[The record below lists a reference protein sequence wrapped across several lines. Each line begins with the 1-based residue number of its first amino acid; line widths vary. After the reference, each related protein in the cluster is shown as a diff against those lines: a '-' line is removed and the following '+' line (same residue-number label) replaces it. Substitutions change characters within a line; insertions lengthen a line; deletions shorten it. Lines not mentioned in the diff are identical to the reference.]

1 MRVDRFKNIRK
12 FLRFYRIVF
21 GLIAPFDVILD
32 ANFIYHAIKYKI
44 DIFDRMKAL
53 LQNNEVRFYVT
64 SSSIAELTSIG
75 SKGQEALQFANSM
88 CELIDDS
95 AVKREL
101 AEKQISD
108 EPAAK
113 KEREE
118 GQKGEKNG
126 DNKKDKKKKNGD
138 VSSGDVLK
146 AYLWSTYR
154 AWLSNP
160 LDTATTSSDNTTKKY
175 MVATQDKALRN
186 ALGRIPGTP
195 LFYLNNVSLV
205 MEPVSNVSKDFNKQ
219 LEVNKTGAK
228 ADNTGEKGGMDGKE
242 SASGHKRER
251 ESKDVDKEEKE
262 EGQKERTKHKAKAAN
277 PLSSKSAEDGSRK
290 SKKAKVAKY
299 KRR

>member
-21 GLIAPFDVILD
+21 GLSAPFDVILD

-53 LQNNEVRFYVT
+53 LQNSDVRFYVT
-64 SSSIAELTSIG
+64 SSSIDELNLIG
-75 SKGQEALQFANSM
+75 SKGAEALQFANSM

-95 AVKREL
+95 AIKAEL
-101 AEKQISD
+101 VQKQASIDSI
-108 EPAAK
+108 ENTGK
-113 KEREE
+113 KEKSEKSS
-118 GQKGEKNG
+118 GKQKKG
-126 DNKKDKKKKNGD
+126 KDGT
-138 VSSGDVLK
+138 VSSGEVLK
-146 AYLWSTYR
+146 AYLWASYR
-154 AWLSNP
+154 DWLTNP
-160 LDTATTSSDNTTKKY
+160 LDITSTTSENTSRRY

-205 MEPVSNVSKDFNKQ
+205 MEPVSIVSKEFNKE
-219 LEVNKTGAK
+219 LEMNKSGGKDKQGSKEDVEQVAGQK
-228 ADNTGEKGGMDGKE
+228 RARASKDDGERVEKG
-242 SASGHKRER
+242 
-251 ESKDVDKEEKE
+251 EKE
-262 EGQKERTKHKAKAAN
+262 EGKRAERVKHKAKAAN
-277 PLSSKSAEDGSRK
+277 PLSSKAAEDGSRK